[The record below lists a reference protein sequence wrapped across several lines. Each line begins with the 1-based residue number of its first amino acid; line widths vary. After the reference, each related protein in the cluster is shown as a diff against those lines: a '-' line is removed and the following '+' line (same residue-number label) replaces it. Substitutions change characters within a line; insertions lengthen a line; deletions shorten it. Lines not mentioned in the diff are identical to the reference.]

1 MALKDMVGY
10 IQDEVHKEVDDQV
23 NNAKI
28 QSTQSLIALGEEL
41 EHQQEE
47 KIAHVNSQLKKRE
60 EMLKAEQDFI
70 FSSKRLNSE
79 NEFVDILSEDIKNS
93 LIDYTQKNPKE
104 YQQILSSW
112 FKKVIEALQTKKINI
127 IHSST
132 DKEVLQKILADSSI
146 EGSINISPRVSAGFI
161 AQTEDGVIVDL
172 SFETLFAERK
182 QQLLNIA
189 MQIVKENS

>member
-10 IQDEVHKEVDDQV
+10 IQDEVHKEVGDQV

-79 NEFVDILSEDIKNS
+79 NEFADILTEDIKNS
-93 LIDYTQKNPKE
+93 LIEYTQKNSKA

-112 FKKVIEALQTKKINI
+112 LKKVVEALQTKKFDVTINPKEEGLL
-127 IHSST
+127 ST
-132 DKEVLQKILADSSI
+132 ILSELPIEV
-146 EGSINISPRVSAGFI
+146 SINTSPRVSAGFI

-172 SFETLFAERK
+172 SFETLFTERK